1 MHINA
6 AIPKKIWASLDVRI
20 KLRSH
25 VTSTIAFSRKKSMAI
40 GDSIRA

>member
-6 AIPKKIWASLDVRI
+6 AISKKKWASLDVHI

-25 VTSTIAFSRKKSMAI
+25 VTSTIAFSRMKSMAI
-40 GDSIRA
+40 SDSIRA